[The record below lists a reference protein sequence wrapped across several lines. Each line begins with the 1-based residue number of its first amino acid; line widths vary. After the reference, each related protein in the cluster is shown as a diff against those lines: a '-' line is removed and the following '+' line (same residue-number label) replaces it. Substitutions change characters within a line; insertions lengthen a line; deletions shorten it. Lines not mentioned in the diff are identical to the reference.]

1 MSEEYKQYPAK
12 FDERCDVCRKECKQ
26 GTNRYLQKVGEKWI
40 HCVDLECFKIQGAK
54 PSDSKQKFQRKVVT
68 PDEARAL
75 SQKIW
80 SYALE
85 DAGKV
90 FPPPPM
96 STATDLSRQTQIV
109 DDHKTAYLELAKV
122 FYKGMTR
129 MVR

>member
-12 FDERCDVCRKECKQ
+12 FDEFCGVCGKECKQ
-26 GTNRYLQKVGEKWI
+26 GTNRYLQKIGEKWI
-40 HCVDLECFKIQGAK
+40 HCVDLECFKQQGAK
-54 PSDSKQKFQRKVVT
+54 PVESKQKFQRKTVT
-68 PDEARAL
+68 PEEARGL

-90 FPPPPM
+90 FPPPPL
-96 STATDLSRQTQIV
+96 STATDLSRQNQQV
-109 DDHKTAYLELAKV
+109 EEYKSEYLALAKV